1 MATPP
6 LVGRALRRV
15 ALAAVVL
22 GLAACSA
29 EVTGHLPDPPNP
41 VTASEFDT
49 LIGTASPAVVNVWA
63 SWCLPCRS
71 EAPLIAAGAQHH
83 PDVTFIGL
91 NVKDTEAG
99 ASRFIATFL
108 ADAEMIHVS
117 DASGRIPIDL
127 GAGSGVPTTFFY
139 NRGGELVA
147 VHRGI
152 IDEPALARFLD
163 DIDR

>member
-1 MATPP
+1 MATPA
-6 LVGRALRRV
+6 LVSGTVRRV
-15 ALAAVVL
+15 ALVAVVL
-22 GLAACSA
+22 ALAACSSG
-29 EVTGHLPDPPNP
+29 VTGPLPDPPTP
-41 VTASEFDT
+41 VTASEFDA
-49 LIGTASPAVVNVWA
+49 LIATESPAVVNVWA

-91 NVKDTEAG
+91 NVKDTETG

-108 ADAEMIHVS
+108 SDVGMIHVS

-139 NRGGELVA
+139 NREGDLVA

>member
-6 LVGRALRRV
+6 LIGGTLRRV
-15 ALAAVVL
+15 ALVAVVL
-22 GLAACSA
+22 GLTACSA
-29 EVTGHLPDPPNP
+29 EITGPLPDPPTP
-41 VTASEFDT
+41 VTASEFDA
-49 LIGTASPAVVNVWA
+49 LIEAVSPAVVNVWA

-71 EAPLIAAGAQHH
+71 EAPLIAAGAQRH

-99 ASRFIATFL
+99 ASRFVATFL
-108 ADAEMIHVS
+108 AKAKMIHVS
-117 DASGRIPIDL
+117 DASGRIPVDL

-139 NRGGELVA
+139 NRAGELVA
-147 VHRGI
+147 IHRGI